1 MQKKPKYYI
10 IYTMQR
16 QKVDYKFLFSDLNI
30 SEEILYLCRHKLKA
44 INQGGGGGLIS
55 LSVDLTLTMMA

>member
-1 MQKKPKYYI
+1 
-10 IYTMQR
+10 MQR

-30 SEEILYLCRHKLKA
+30 SEETLYLCRHKLKA
-44 INQGGGGGLIS
+44 INQGGGRLIS

>member
-1 MQKKPKYYI
+1 
-10 IYTMQR
+10 MQR

>member
-1 MQKKPKYYI
+1 
-10 IYTMQR
+10 MQR

-44 INQGGGGGLIS
+44 INQGGGGGIDIFIGGSNANNDGIDCKLI
-55 LSVDLTLTMMA
+55 